1 MKDGDSSGPNDAVNP
16 GQLYDAPA
24 PNLGP
29 FAALRHRNYRLF
41 WVGQLVSVTGTWM
54 QSIAQGWLIAK
65 LAGAH
70 AADPQAAT
78 AWYAGII
85 GTCGSLP
92 ILFGALFGGVVAD
105 RVDKRRLII
114 GTQTVMMLCA
124 FVLCALDAT
133 GVVQIWHVM
142 VLAVVLGFATAYDL
156 PARQA
161 LVVDMVER
169 EDLGGAVALNSGL
182 FNGARMIGPA
192 VTGFLLA
199 IHASL
204 ALCFFINGLSFLA
217 VIAGLTQMRLPPTV
231 RRPRDTHVLKTISEG
246 LAYVRH
252 APTVRRV
259 MIFVGSFGTFAFS
272 FNVLLPAFVR
282 FYLAR
287 GLMHDFDLQ
296 GSKYG
301 VLESVRG
308 IGAFSAALIT
318 ASLARRGMQSR
329 MIVIGAVGCTL
340 GLVIFS
346 MMRSLIPAY
355 IAIAF
360 VSFFF
365 VLCFASS
372 QTLVQLEV
380 PDHLRGRVMSLYVL
394 LMNGTGPIGSM
405 TAGAVAHSF
414 GTPVAIR
421 TGVFLA
427 LGLTAIGI
435 GGDALHRRH
444 GKMVGAD
451 GA

>member
-1 MKDGDSSGPNDAVNP
+1 MTGGGDPDRSEPARSDAVFGAPVSNP
-16 GQLYDAPA
+16 
-24 PNLGP
+24 GP

-41 WVGQLVSVTGTWM
+41 WIGQLVSVTGTWM

-70 AADPQAAT
+70 AVDPQGAT
-78 AWYAGII
+78 AWYAGLI

-92 ILFGALFGGVVAD
+92 ILFGALFGGVLAD

-114 GTQTVMMLCA
+114 LTQTVMMLCA
-124 FVLCALDAT
+124 FVLCALVAT

-142 VLAVVLGFATAYDL
+142 VLAVILGLATAYDL

-192 VTGFLLA
+192 VTGLLLM

-204 ALCFFINGLSFLA
+204 AVCFFINGLSFLA

-231 RRPRDTHVLKTISEG
+231 RKPRDTHVLRTISEG
-246 LAYVRH
+246 LGYVRH
-252 APTVRRV
+252 APAVRRV

-282 FYLAR
+282 YYLAPE
-287 GLMHDFDLQ
+287 LMRSFDLQ
-296 GSKYG
+296 GSRYG
-301 VLESVRG
+301 LLESVRG
-308 IGAFSAALIT
+308 VGALAAALLT
-318 ASLARRGMQSR
+318 ANLARRGMQSR
-329 MIVIGAVGCTL
+329 LIVIGAIGCTS
-340 GLVIFS
+340 GLVVFS

-355 IAIAF
+355 IVIAF
-360 VSFFF
+360 VSFCF

-427 LGLTAIGI
+427 VGLTAFGI
-435 GGDALHRRH
+435 GAETLHRRH
-444 GKMVGAD
+444 GKMVGSD